1 MELLNIIEPEQIRI
15 YLLVLVRISLVLFM
29 FPLFSSSVFPSILKA
44 GFAMVIS
51 LLLYS
56 VVEVDLARF
65 PMTLVGTGLLA
76 LAEAM
81 IGLTLG
87 LCLRIFFGS
96 VQLAGQVIGFQMGF
110 AMMNVVDPMTGAN
123 VSIMDQIGYWVVLIL
138 FLVMNGHHIMIVSLI
153 ESFSLVPIGYFMFQ
167 KVMLTKML
175 ALTSDLFVLA
185 LKLGAPVIAVL
196 LLTSGG
202 FGLVAKFS
210 PQTNVMI
217 VAMPIKVL
225 VGLFFFGFVLQ
236 IIILMTREYISGFK
250 ELLMTFLFWAGGG
263 G

>member
-1 MELLNIIEPEQIRI
+1 MELLNIIEPEQIRL
-15 YLLVLVRISLVLFM
+15 YLLVLVRVSLVLFM
-29 FPLFSSSVFPSILKA
+29 FPVFSSSVFPNTLKA
-44 GFAMVIS
+44 GLAMVVS

-56 VVEVDLARF
+56 VVEVDLSRF
-65 PMTLVGTGLLA
+65 PMTVVGTGLLA
-76 LAEAM
+76 LAEGM

-138 FLVMNGHHIMIVSLI
+138 FLVMNGHHILFVSLI

-167 KVMLTKML
+167 KIMLTKML
-175 ALTSDLFVLA
+175 SLTSELFVLA
-185 LKLGAPVIAVL
+185 VKIGAPVIAIL
-196 LLTSGG
+196 LLVSGG

-210 PQTNVMI
+210 PQTNLMI
-217 VAMPIKVL
+217 VAMPLKVL
-225 VGLFFFGFVLQ
+225 VGLLFFGVSIQ
-236 IIILMTREYISGFK
+236 IIILVTEEYISGFK

-263 G
+263 

>member
-1 MELLNIIEPEQIRI
+1 MELIHFIEPEQIRI

-29 FPLFSSSVFPSILKA
+29 FPVFSSPVFPNTLKT
-44 GFAMVIS
+44 GFAMVVS
-51 LLLYS
+51 LLLYT

-65 PMTLVGTGLLA
+65 PMTVVGTGLLA

-110 AMMNVVDPMTGAN
+110 AMMNVVDPMTGSN

-138 FLVMNGHHIMIVSLI
+138 FLVMNGHHIIFVSLI
-153 ESFSLVPIGYFMFQ
+153 ESFSLVPIGYFMLQ
-167 KVMLTKML
+167 EVMLTKML
-175 ALTSDLFVLA
+175 SLTSELFVVA

-196 LLTSGG
+196 LLASGG

-217 VAMPIKVL
+217 VAMPLKVL
-225 VGLFFFGFVLQ
+225 LGLFFFGFSIH
-236 IIILMTREYISGFK
+236 IIILVTEEYISGFK

-263 G
+263 